1 LTVTVRKARD
11 AAEVQA
17 ARELRI
23 RVFCDEQGVDPEL
36 EVDGLDDEAT
46 QVVALDESG
55 IVATCRL
62 RYPEAGVCKLERMV
76 VDARHRKLGVGGRLL
91 EWSESEGRAAGATT
105 MVLNSQ
111 LRARDFYGSHG
122 YEPEGE
128 TFMDADIE
136 HIRMT
141 KALA

>member
-11 AAEVQA
+11 ATEVQA

-55 IVATCRL
+55 LVATCRL

-76 VDARHRKLGVGGRLL
+76 VDARYRKLGVGGRLL
-91 EWSESEGRAAGATT
+91 EWSEEEGRGAGATT

-111 LRARDFYGSHG
+111 LRAQDFYGSHG
-122 YEPEGE
+122 YVPEGE

-141 KALA
+141 KSL

>member
-1 LTVTVRKARD
+1 MTVTVRKARN

-17 ARELRI
+17 ARDLRI

-62 RYPEAGVCKLERMV
+62 RYPEAGICKLERMV
-76 VDARHRKLGVGGRLL
+76 VDASSRKLGVGGRLL
-91 EWSESEGRAAGATT
+91 EWCEGEGRTAGATT

-111 LRARDFYGSHG
+111 LHAQDFYGSRG

-141 KALA
+141 KAL